1 MQQFSIGDV
10 SEVAP
15 ARRGIGAFA
24 GQLGFDTEDAGRASL
39 VATEI
44 GTNLVKHG
52 GGGEIIV
59 KQIGDGTRR
68 GIELLGLDKGPGMA
82 DVGKCLRDGYST
94 SGSPG
99 TGLGAMERLSQRFEI
114 FSRPGVGTAV
124 LAQLWPDSRQPTGQ
138 RLEIGAIVIPK
149 PGETDCGDAWCYTE
163 RVEGV
168 LVLGIDGL
176 GHGLAAAQAANEACR
191 VFELEKHRPALRIMQ
206 SLHEALRP
214 TRGIAATLIEIDWDA
229 GRATSVAVG
238 NVQAA
243 LAHGHEVKR
252 IAADNGI
259 VGHVISRPRELIHE
273 CRPDSTL
280 ILHSDG
286 LTANWHM
293 ERYPGLMQHHAALIA
308 GVLYRDCKRGRD
320 DALIVVIRRAA
331 S

>member
-1 MQQFSIGDV
+1 MQKFSIGDV
-10 SEVAP
+10 SEIAP

-24 GQLGFDTEDAGRASL
+24 GALGFGTEDAGRAAL

-52 GGGEIIV
+52 GGGELIV
-59 KQIGDGTRR
+59 KQINDGTRR
-68 GIELLGLDKGPGMA
+68 GIELLGLDKGAGMT
-82 DVGKCLRDGYST
+82 DVGTCLRDGYST

-99 TGLGAMERLSQRFEI
+99 TGLGAMERMSQRFEV
-114 FSRPGVGTAV
+114 FSRIGLGTAV
-124 LAQLWPDSRQPTGQ
+124 LAHLWPDSRQPSAQ
-138 RLEIGAIVIPK
+138 RLEIGALAIPK
-149 PGETDCGDAWCYTE
+149 PGETFCGDAWCYTE

-168 LVLGIDGL
+168 LVMAVDGL
-176 GHGLAAAQAANEACR
+176 GHGLAASEAANEACR
-191 VFELEKHRPALRIMQ
+191 VFETEKHRPAIRIMK

-214 TRGIAATLIEIDWDA
+214 TRGAAATLMEIDWDA

-243 LAHGHEVKR
+243 LVNGAEIKR

-259 VGHVISRPRELIHE
+259 VGHVISRPRELVHE
-273 CRPDSTL
+273 CQPGTAL
-280 ILHSDG
+280 IVHSDG
-286 LTANWHM
+286 LTANWHL
-293 ERYPGLMQHHAALIA
+293 ERYPGLMQHHPALIA

-320 DALIVVIRRAA
+320 DALIVVIRRTV